1 MMISYLYQL
10 EFDTPIH
17 FGTVEAGG
25 GLESITYT
33 YESERWF
40 SSLCCELGENGDNDG
55 ICD

>member
-33 YESERWF
+33 YESDRLF
-40 SSLCCELGENGDNDG
+40 SSLSCELGERRQ
-55 ICD
+55 